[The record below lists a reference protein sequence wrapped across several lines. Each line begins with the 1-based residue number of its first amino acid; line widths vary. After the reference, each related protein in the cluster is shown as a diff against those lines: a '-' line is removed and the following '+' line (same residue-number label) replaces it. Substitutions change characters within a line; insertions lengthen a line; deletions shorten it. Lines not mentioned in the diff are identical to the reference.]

1 LVGLGFG
8 FAVGVGV
15 GLGVA
20 VAVAAAVGVSVAV
33 AVAVG
38 VGVAV
43 RKLQMKRASRLAPRG
58 GYSAKVQR
66 DAPPRSLNTRQTDA
80 LALVNVNA
88 A

>member
-1 LVGLGFG
+1 
-8 FAVGVGV
+8 
-15 GLGVA
+15 
-20 VAVAAAVGVSVAV
+20 
-33 AVAVG
+33 
-38 VGVAV
+38 
-43 RKLQMKRASRLAPRG
+43 MKRASRLAPRG